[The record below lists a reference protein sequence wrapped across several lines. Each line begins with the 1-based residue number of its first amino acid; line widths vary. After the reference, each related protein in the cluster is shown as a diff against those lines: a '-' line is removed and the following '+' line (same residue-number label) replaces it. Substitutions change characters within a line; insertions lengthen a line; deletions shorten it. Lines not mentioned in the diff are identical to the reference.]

1 MGKNRGC
8 SNGGNFKQK
17 KLFVQKQV
25 DSGVTKT
32 NKSWK
37 AYSYAVI
44 LFAVSFLSAFFAASV
59 FTATKD
65 TAADT
70 NDASSAS
77 ANGYSLSV
85 STPSEVSLDLA
96 VGKNDAMTVA
106 SGNVTVVTTSP
117 GYKLYIGM
125 ASDNSALSGAVS
137 GMSGAVSATTGTYE
151 IPVALTNNSW
161 GYALQKGAS
170 HVADD
175 AEFSTSYTTMSNG
188 TPDSSML
195 FAAPPVASQNPQL
208 IGSSTSAT
216 SGDSFV
222 VYYGIQGNSS
232 TTAPGVYSNNVVF
245 TAIAD
250 AAEAKTMTVSPTY
263 IAPSTATNLTL
274 TTSLY
279 STASYVNADF
289 YFLTSAQ
296 YTSVTGGA
304 AVETVGGVQLSCAK
318 DSSSAT
324 LKYNCSLPAQAT
336 AGTYYIYANVPAYST
351 YYPVKFMVTK
361 DFFSITYMQ
370 DMTPEVCATAT
381 TPSVSATQADTTGAH
396 AGDASYVPQ
405 HTLSDIRDGETYRV
419 RKLADGNCWM
429 TENLRLT
436 FKAGD
441 VLTPADTD
449 VSTNTT
455 VTLATQPANQ
465 PSTNYYNWGA
475 GTNTPTR
482 EQSDKWLSRTTG
494 QMRES
499 DTDAGNLT
507 GENQL
512 LGTYY
517 NWYTA
522 TAGSGTYDTVT
533 DWESVPY
540 SICPNGWNLPINAGQ
555 SRGWGYLFSTVYRFK
570 IGANADAGAETFPK
584 IVKFPFT
591 IAASGR
597 IDSNSGSI
605 LLRGGTGFWNN
616 CTRNMRNASAPSF
629 SIDGIAVT
637 GSARKLDG
645 RTIRCVAR

>member
-1 MGKNRGC
+1 MMGKNRGC

-137 GMSGAVSATTGTYE
+137 GMSGVVSATTGTYE

-296 YTSVTGGA
+296 YTSVTGGT

-318 DSSSAT
+318 DTSSAT

-336 AGTYYIYANVPAYST
+336 AGTYYIYANVPTYNTSYS
-351 YYPVKFMVTK
+351 VKFMVTE

-381 TPSVSATQADTTGAH
+381 TPSIDAAQADTTGAH

-405 HTLSDIRDGETYRV
+405 HTLSDIRDGETYRI

-429 TENLRLT
+429 TENLRLV
-436 FKAGD
+436 FAAGD
-441 VLTPADTD
+441 VLTPADT
-449 VSTNTT
+449 
-455 VTLATQPANQ
+455 
-465 PSTNYYNWGA
+465 
-475 GTNTPTR
+475 
-482 EQSDKWLSRTTG
+482 
-494 QMRES
+494 
-499 DTDAGNLT
+499 
-507 GENQL
+507 
-512 LGTYY
+512 
-517 NWYTA
+517 
-522 TAGSGTYDTVT
+522 
-533 DWESVPY
+533 
-540 SICPNGWNLPINAGQ
+540 
-555 SRGWGYLFSTVYRFK
+555 
-570 IGANADAGAETFPK
+570 
-584 IVKFPFT
+584 
-591 IAASGR
+591 
-597 IDSNSGSI
+597 
-605 LLRGGTGFWNN
+605 
-616 CTRNMRNASAPSF
+616 
-629 SIDGIAVT
+629 
-637 GSARKLDG
+637 
-645 RTIRCVAR
+645 